1 MRTNKYLSR
10 LSSIR
15 TKMEICKIQEKLL
28 QENVWKE
35 NPFLFFIDHSIGRK
49 KKKSILHC
57 MREFKLKSSQNTRR
71 ISRDNWKKDKKQT
84 ETGNKMLRMFLQNH
98 EWESLNLSLSWTLK
112 GSKHVWDQ
120 YLYAF
125 SSASVKILYPLLENI
140 HLFTITYL
148 KNKAEQRQTNKKK
161 VHFWTMSWHFFHIN

>member
-1 MRTNKYLSR
+1 
-10 LSSIR
+10 
-15 TKMEICKIQEKLL
+15 MEICKIQEKLL

-35 NPFLFFIDHSIGRK
+35 NPFLFFIDHSIGR

-112 GSKHVWDQ
+112 GSKHVWEW

-148 KNKAEQRQTNKKK
+148 KNKAEQKQTNKQKSVIFYVPIQNK
-161 VHFWTMSWHFFHIN
+161 QFSIC